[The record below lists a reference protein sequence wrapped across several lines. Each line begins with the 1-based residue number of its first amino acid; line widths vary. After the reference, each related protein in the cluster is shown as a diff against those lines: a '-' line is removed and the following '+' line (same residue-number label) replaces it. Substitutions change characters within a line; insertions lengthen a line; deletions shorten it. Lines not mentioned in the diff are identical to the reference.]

1 MDGQIYLWPLR
12 PQRNDVLPAPTRQR
26 VNIIGPP
33 CQGVT
38 LFAGIVV
45 ALVDADN
52 AGHAAA
58 AMVEHGLGDLKPDA
72 KFLEAAG
79 NGAANIVQRPVG
91 HTARRSISD
100 QSRSAISLRRC
111 PVRMSSRTMPVQ
123 GWPSPPAAFHTLR
136 SSLSSSVRSRDC
148 SLARSMLAHGFVL
161 AMPFVSAHLNSLPS
175 TASIRFAMM
184 GVSAL
189 IWSRAAITS
198 ARVMSAIRRAPHR
211 STSE

>member
-12 PQRNDVLPAPTRQR
+12 PERNDVLPAPTRQR

-91 HTARRSISD
+91 HTARRVEAFLHPAKAGDGFAPDGEGAVGLD
-100 QSRSAISLRRC
+100 Q
-111 PVRMSSRTMPVQ
+111 P
-123 GWPSPPAAFHTLR
+123 W
-136 SSLSSSVRSRDC
+136 
-148 SLARSMLAHGFVL
+148 
-161 AMPFVSAHLNSLPS
+161 
-175 TASIRFAMM
+175 
-184 GVSAL
+184 
-189 IWSRAAITS
+189 
-198 ARVMSAIRRAPHR
+198 
-211 STSE
+211 